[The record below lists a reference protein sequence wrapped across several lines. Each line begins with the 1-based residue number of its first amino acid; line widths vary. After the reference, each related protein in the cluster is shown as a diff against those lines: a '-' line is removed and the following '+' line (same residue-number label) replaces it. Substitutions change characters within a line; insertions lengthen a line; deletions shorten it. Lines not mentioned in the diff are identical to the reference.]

1 MQNLYKVKCTPNEHG
16 IKIKI
21 ICTSPHKLQIT
32 IDSPKQDA
40 IRYDSY
46 SRGFVSKKKYSHR
59 NWERNKIIS
68 S

>member
-32 IDSPKQDA
+32 IKECYFNINFMEITS
-40 IRYDSY
+40 
-46 SRGFVSKKKYSHR
+46 
-59 NWERNKIIS
+59 
-68 S
+68 